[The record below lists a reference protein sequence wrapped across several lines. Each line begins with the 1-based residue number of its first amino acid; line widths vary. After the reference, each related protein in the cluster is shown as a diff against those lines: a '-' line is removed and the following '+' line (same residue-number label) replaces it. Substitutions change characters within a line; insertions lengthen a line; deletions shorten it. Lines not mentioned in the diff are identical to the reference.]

1 MDTQELKSV
10 LLELQTRT
18 NDIKVNVFKI
28 ELKEQR
34 LTDIENE
41 LAKEEVWSNLDL
53 SQKLSKEKTFLEK
66 IIHKDNFILSPER
79 QNQMI

>member
-66 IIHKDNFILSPER
+66 IIPY
-79 QNQMI
+79 Q

>member
-41 LAKEEVWSNLDL
+41 LAKEEVW
-53 SQKLSKEKTFLEK
+53 
-66 IIHKDNFILSPER
+66 
-79 QNQMI
+79 